1 MCGHIPFRNPIYNF
15 FGMARETAAMP
26 PALQYHRKQVASN
39 SKVYT
44 LRLMLAKAKSVVA
57 VVAAHS
63 SDYITSAVGP

>member
-1 MCGHIPFRNPIYNF
+1 
-15 FGMARETAAMP
+15 MARETAAMP